1 MSRYQ
6 GYRKPPAT
14 HLEQAESALM
24 SLDPGMFT
32 TDADTIA
39 YARALISLAQ
49 AQMTGG
55 GRA

>member
-1 MSRYQ
+1 
-6 GYRKPPAT
+6 
-14 HLEQAESALM
+14 M